1 MLKQII
7 QLILSGIAIILA
19 LDFLGFVAWILSG
32 QSPAGD
38 MYYLG
43 SITAHILKAIL

>member
-1 MLKQII
+1 MLKQIT
-7 QLILSGIAIILA
+7 QLILSVIAMILA
-19 LDFLGFVAWILSG
+19 IDFLGFVAWILSG

-43 SITAHILKAIL
+43 SITASILRAIL